1 MRRKSHILLLGSLV
15 SLAGYLAL
23 AIVTAQQGLVALD
36 YGTRTWVQ
44 LLKYQA
50 LDLPMTIVTELGDA
64 SGLVPAL
71 LFAMVVLWRVSRQW
85 AIALPLLMIGAW
97 ALQFLTKWAAGRDR
111 PNLDPW
117 GFPSGHVLSLAVFF
131 GLIVWL
137 IATASKRRRRW
148 RLLACAMCVWTLGIV
163 AFSRLYL
170 DKHWLTDLAGGLMV
184 GLAYLLFAIW
194 VVEVAWTAYSAAR
207 AARHALSKTAASEVF
222 DEADDRTTSVPV
234 GGGVGLRGER
244 YAGAREGPDEA
255 HAR

>member
-1 MRRKSHILLLGSLV
+1 VH
-15 SLAGYLAL
+15 
-23 AIVTAQQGLVALD
+23 
-36 YGTRTWVQ
+36 
-44 LLKYQA
+44 LLKYEA
-50 LDLPMTIVTELGDA
+50 LDLPMTIVTQLGDTA
-64 SGLVPAL
+64 GLVPAL

-97 ALQFLTKWAAGRDR
+97 GLQLVTKWAAGRDR

-148 RLLACAMCVWTLGIV
+148 RVLASATCIWTLGIV

-170 DKHWLTDLAGGLMV
+170 DKHWLTDLAGGLMA
-184 GLAYLLFAIW
+184 GLAYLLLAIW
-194 VVEVAWTAYSAAR
+194 IVEVAWTAYSSAR
-207 AARHALSKTAASEVF
+207 AARRALSKTETLEVPD
-222 DEADDRTTSVPV
+222 DEAHDRTASVPV

-244 YAGAREGPDEA
+244 DAGAREGADET